1 VLRRGGC
8 WPRTEPAVHLA
19 YSLLLDIQPRILE
32 DIFVTPLQ
40 NLFEKAYNQAMSGQA
55 TKTSGAEAVT
65 EVSVWATT
73 VAENMRLWSLVLNE
87 KR

>member
-1 VLRRGGC
+1 
-8 WPRTEPAVHLA
+8 
-19 YSLLLDIQPRILE
+19 
-32 DIFVTPLQ
+32 
-40 NLFEKAYNQAMSGQA
+40 MSGQA